1 MRALVRILCAAAVLA
16 SAAAAALAGDGGC
29 GVCHGKERVTFDA
42 SVHNAADVGC
52 VTCHGGD
59 DTAVDS
65 KEKAHAADKGFRGK
79 LGRLDVAEACGNCHS
94 DVARMRPFALRTD
107 SLAAYRASHH
117 GKATFGKKD
126 TEAAT
131 CSDCHGVHDVR
142 HVKDPLSPA
151 FHQNVPT
158 TCAKCHDDAALMK
171 RHGIVSHAVADY
183 TKSVHGTL
191 LARGEPGVPSCADC
205 HDAHAASPPGALE
218 VADVCGAC
226 HRETRDRFRESPHF
240 TASKSG
246 GMHEC
251 ITCHGNHAVQRPGFS
266 LFDATDDAV
275 TDADGHGGTR
285 CLTCHDPG
293 KPADKG
299 YQTAI
304 SFGRGLRGA
313 ESEIRDAAARVDSV
327 ESQGFH
333 VDDERESLDQARRAL
348 IRALPLTHTAN
359 RALVEGELRRTH
371 SLVEQAT
378 FGCDAIVREERD
390 RRIFGS
396 VAGAVLLGIAGV
408 LGLRRRIA
416 RKG

>member
-1 MRALVRILCAAAVLA
+1 MRSLATLLCAAVLA
-16 SAAAAALAGDGGC
+16 IFASAAIADDGGC
-29 GVCHGKERVTFDA
+29 GVCHGAERVTFGA
-42 SVHNAADVGC
+42 SIHSSAEVGC

-59 DTAVDS
+59 AAVVDS

-79 LGRLDVAEACGNCHS
+79 LGRLDVAETCGNCHA

-107 SLAAYRASHH
+107 ALAAYRASHH
-117 GKATFGKKD
+117 GKATFGKRD
-126 TEAAT
+126 AEAAT

-142 HVKDPLSPA
+142 RVKDPLSPA
-151 FHQNVPT
+151 FHQNVPS

-183 TKSVHGTL
+183 AKSVHGTL

-226 HRETRDRFRESPHF
+226 HRETRDRFRDSPHAV
-240 TASKSG
+240 ASKSG

-251 ITCHGNHAVQRPGFS
+251 ITCHGNHAVERPGFQ
-266 LFDATDDAV
+266 LFDATSDAV
-275 TDADGHGGTR
+275 AEADGHGGTR
-285 CLTCHDPG
+285 CLTCHDPA

-299 YQTAI
+299 AATAI
-304 SFGRGLRGA
+304 AFGSGLRDADA
-313 ESEIRDAAARVDSV
+313 EVRDATARVDAV
-327 ESQGFH
+327 EAKGFH
-333 VDDERESLDQARRAL
+333 VDAERDALDRARRAL
-348 IRALPLTHTAN
+348 IAALPLTHTAN
-359 RALVEGELRRTH
+359 R
-371 SLVEQAT
+371 SLVERELRIAHSFVAQAE
-378 FGCDAIVREERD
+378 FGCDGMVRQERD

-396 VAGAVLLGIAGV
+396 VAGVVLLGIAGV
-408 LGLRRRIA
+408 LALRRRIA